1 MKRKYI
7 FVILFLTLAIFL
19 SSCAGGGIV
28 TPANDEAKIK
38 NVLQEYFLSIS
49 EQNWSKAKNC
59 CVYGSQRYY
68 ATCTME
74 SFINSMY
81 QLYSV
86 ITITNYIDNISVS
99 IYGDFADASFHLTM
113 YVTADYYY
121 DNQSGYLVYY
131 LQKIGNNWKIYDNL

>member
-1 MKRKYI
+1 MKRKYF
-7 FVILFLTLAIFL
+7 FVILFLILIVVL
-19 SSCAGGGIV
+19 CGCNGLV
-28 TPANDEAKIK
+28 TPATDEAKIE

-74 SFINSMY
+74 SLINNMY

-86 ITITNYIDNISVS
+86 ITITCYMDNVSVS
-99 IYGDFADASFHLTM
+99 IYGDFADASFYLTL
-113 YVTADYYY
+113 YITADYYY
-121 DNQSGYLVYY
+121 DSQSGYCVYY

>member
-1 MKRKYI
+1 MKREPF
-7 FVILFLTLAIFL
+7 FVILFLILAVVL
-19 SSCAGGGIV
+19 CGCNGLV
-28 TPANDEAKIK
+28 TPATDEAKIE

-74 SFINSMY
+74 SLINNMY

-86 ITITNYIDNISVS
+86 ITITCYMDNVSVS
-99 IYGDFADASFHLTM
+99 IYGDFADASFYLTM
-113 YVTADYYY
+113 YITADYYY
-121 DNQSGYLVYY
+121 DSQSGYGVYY

>member
-1 MKRKYI
+1 MKRETF
-7 FVILFLTLAIFL
+7 FVILFLILAVVL
-19 SSCAGGGIV
+19 CGCNGLV
-28 TPANDEAKIK
+28 TPATDEAKIE

-74 SFINSMY
+74 SLTNNMY

-86 ITITNYIDNISVS
+86 ITITCYMDNVSVS
-99 IYGDFADASFHLTM
+99 IYGDFADASFYLTL
-113 YVTADYYY
+113 YITADYYY
-121 DNQSGYLVYY
+121 DSQSGYCVYY

>member
-1 MKRKYI
+1 MKRKTF
-7 FVILFLTLAIFL
+7 FVILFLILTVVLCGCNGL
-19 SSCAGGGIV
+19 V
-28 TPANDEAKIK
+28 TPARDEAKIE
-38 NVLQEYFLSIS
+38 NVLHEYFLSIS

-74 SFINSMY
+74 SLINSMY

-86 ITITNYIDNISVS
+86 ITITCYMYSVSVS
-99 IYGDFADASFHLTM
+99 IYGDFADASFYLTM
-113 YVTADYYY
+113 YITADYYY
-121 DNQSGYLVYY
+121 DSQSGYCVYY

>member
-1 MKRKYI
+1 MKYC
-7 FVILFLTLAIFL
+7 FLILFLALAVFL
-19 SSCAGGGIV
+19 CGCNGLV
-28 TPANDEAKIK
+28 TPATDEAKIE

-74 SFINSMY
+74 SLINNMY

-86 ITITNYIDNISVS
+86 ITITCYMDNVSVS
-99 IYGDFADASFHLTM
+99 IYGDFADASFYLTL
-113 YVTADYYY
+113 YITADYYY
-121 DNQSGYLVYY
+121 DSQSGYCVYY

>member
-1 MKRKYI
+1 MKRKY
-7 FVILFLTLAIFL
+7 FLVVIFL
-19 SSCAGGGIV
+19 ILAMFLVGCNGVV
-28 TPANDEAKIK
+28 TPATDEAKIE

-86 ITITNYIDNISVS
+86 ITITCYMDNVSVS
-99 IYGDFADASFHLTM
+99 IYGDFADASFYLTM
-113 YVTADYYY
+113 YITADYYY
-121 DNQSGYLVYY
+121 DSQSGYGVYY

>member
-1 MKRKYI
+1 MKRKYF
-7 FVILFLTLAIFL
+7 FVILFLILTVVLCGCNGL
-19 SSCAGGGIV
+19 V
-28 TPANDEAKIK
+28 TPATDEAKIE

-74 SFINSMY
+74 SLINNMY

-86 ITITNYIDNISVS
+86 ITITCYMDNVSVS
-99 IYGDFADASFHLTM
+99 IYGDFADASFYLTL
-113 YVTADYYY
+113 YTTADYYY
-121 DNQSGYLVYY
+121 DSQSGYCVYY

>member
-1 MKRKYI
+1 MKRETF
-7 FVILFLTLAIFL
+7 FVILFLILAVVL
-19 SSCAGGGIV
+19 CGCNGLV
-28 TPANDEAKIK
+28 TPATDEAKIE

-68 ATCTME
+68 ATCTLE
-74 SFINSMY
+74 SLTNNMY

-86 ITITNYIDNISVS
+86 ITITCYMDNVSVS
-99 IYGDFADASFHLTM
+99 IYGDFADASFYLTL
-113 YVTADYYY
+113 YITADYYY
-121 DNQSGYLVYY
+121 DSQSGYCVYY

>member
-1 MKRKYI
+1 MKRKYF
-7 FVILFLTLAIFL
+7 FVILFLILIVVL
-19 SSCAGGGIV
+19 CGCNGMV
-28 TPANDEAKIK
+28 TPATDEAKIE

-74 SFINSMY
+74 SLINNMY

-86 ITITNYIDNISVS
+86 ITITCYMDNVSVS
-99 IYGDFADASFHLTM
+99 IYGDFADASFYLTL
-113 YVTADYYY
+113 YTTADYYY
-121 DNQSGYLVYY
+121 DSQSGYGVYY

>member
-1 MKRKYI
+1 MKRKYF
-7 FVILFLTLAIFL
+7 FVILFLILTVVLCGCNGL
-19 SSCAGGGIV
+19 V
-28 TPANDEAKIK
+28 TPATDEAKIE

-74 SFINSMY
+74 SLINNMY
-81 QLYSV
+81 QLYTV
-86 ITITNYIDNISVS
+86 ITITCYMNNVSVS
-99 IYGDFADASFHLTM
+99 IYGDFADASFYLTL
-113 YVTADYYY
+113 YITADYYY
-121 DNQSGYLVYY
+121 DSQSGYCVYY

>member
-1 MKRKYI
+1 MKRNTF
-7 FVILFLTLAIFL
+7 FVILFLILTVVLCGCNGL
-19 SSCAGGGIV
+19 V
-28 TPANDEAKIK
+28 TPATDEAKIE

-74 SFINSMY
+74 SLTNNMY

-86 ITITNYIDNISVS
+86 ITITCYMDNVSVS
-99 IYGDFADASFHLTM
+99 IYGDFADASFYLTL
-113 YVTADYYY
+113 YITADYYY
-121 DNQSGYLVYY
+121 DSQSGYCVYY

>member
-1 MKRKYI
+1 MKRKYF
-7 FVILFLTLAIFL
+7 FVILFLILTVVLCGCNGL
-19 SSCAGGGIV
+19 V
-28 TPANDEAKIK
+28 TPATDEAKIE

-74 SFINSMY
+74 SLINSMY

-86 ITITNYIDNISVS
+86 ITITCYMDNVSVS
-99 IYGDFADASFHLTM
+99 IYGDFADASFYLTM
-113 YVTADYYY
+113 YITADYYY
-121 DNQSGYLVYY
+121 DSQSGYGVYY

>member
-1 MKRKYI
+1 MKRKYF
-7 FVILFLTLAIFL
+7 FVIWFLILIVVL
-19 SSCAGGGIV
+19 CGCNGMV
-28 TPANDEAKIK
+28 TPATDEAKIE

-74 SFINSMY
+74 SLINNMY

-86 ITITNYIDNISVS
+86 ITITCYMDNVSVS
-99 IYGDFADASFHLTM
+99 IYGDFADASFYLTL
-113 YVTADYYY
+113 YITADYYY
-121 DNQSGYLVYY
+121 DSQSGYCVYY

>member
-1 MKRKYI
+1 MKRKYF
-7 FVILFLTLAIFL
+7 FVILFLILIVVL
-19 SSCAGGGIV
+19 CGCNGMV
-28 TPANDEAKIK
+28 TPATDEAKIE

-74 SFINSMY
+74 SLINNMY

-86 ITITNYIDNISVS
+86 ITITCYMDNVSVS
-99 IYGDFADASFHLTM
+99 IYGDFADASFYLTL
-113 YVTADYYY
+113 YITADYYY
-121 DNQSGYLVYY
+121 DSQSGYCVYY